1 MTLGCVKF
9 EVTEHSNA
17 SPEDIIN
24 VMDNWQDL
32 PKYWHGM
39 REITESRG
47 GMFNVRFAF
56 PGEGKMS
63 FICDREST
71 YCTENYHSGPFTG
84 FKRVEL
90 ARENSGSRITA
101 KWEVQLSFKLI
112 FMKRFIV
119 NHFRQGT
126 ENALKRISEEAE
138 RSRSEKAKA

>member
-1 MTLGCVKF
+1 M
-9 EVTEHSNA
+9 H
-17 SPEDIIN
+17 

-39 REITESRG
+39 REITEASG

-63 FICDREST
+63 FICDLESM
-71 YCTENYHSGPFTG
+71 YCTENYHNGPFTG
-84 FKRVEL
+84 FKRVEI
-90 ARENSGSRITA
+90 AQDGSGSRITA
-101 KWEVQLSFKLI
+101 KWDVQLSLKLV

-138 RSRSEKAKA
+138 KVTAEKAKA